1 MKDQRYYAGRFS
13 SEVDRILEQHARAE
27 EEGPPS
33 EYPELLA
40 LAEQLAA
47 LDFSQDR
54 PLRPRLRYDLLNQLD
69 AKIAARQRPPWWQRL
84 RLPKPR
90 WAVGALLA
98 LVLVALVWVTPTGQA
113 VAQGVE
119 RLIRRLD
126 WPHTTVHQLPPH
138 QQPTATAVYQERL
151 QGQPA
156 ARQDCSFR
164 FEGHYFDF
172 HYPAG
177 EAVRNEVVSL
187 SQAVAE
193 TRFDLQVPTFLPE
206 GWVLSEVRLLCVAS
220 FDVFMV
226 YEGDGGRLG
235 LYQSFVNLG
244 SEERSNENVVITT
257 RRVIDVFTNKTLE
270 DVMVGTT
277 RAILI
282 DGESLVWEEDDVSF
296 DLIGPGLG
304 RETLVR
310 VAESLAPVEPSTGY

>member
-1 MKDQRYYAGRFS
+1 
-13 SEVDRILEQHARAE
+13 
-27 EEGPPS
+27 
-33 EYPELLA
+33 
-40 LAEQLAA
+40 
-47 LDFSQDR
+47 
-54 PLRPRLRYDLLNQLD
+54 
-69 AKIAARQRPPWWQRL
+69 
-84 RLPKPR
+84 
-90 WAVGALLA
+90 
-98 LVLVALVWVTPTGQA
+98 
-113 VAQGVE
+113 
-119 RLIRRLD
+119 
-126 WPHTTVHQLPPH
+126 
-138 QQPTATAVYQERL
+138 
-151 QGQPA
+151 
-156 ARQDCSFR
+156 
-164 FEGHYFDF
+164 
-172 HYPAG
+172 
-177 EAVRNEVVSL
+177 VRNEVVSL